1 MNFLNSKI
9 LTILLSFLSVW
20 TLFSVISVEVEKEQ
34 VKKEEAS
41 IEAKM
46 ANVVRDKKLLEKY
59 IKNFE
64 NPGFLEKEARL
75 RLNYKAF
82 GEEVV
87 FVYRDANSQKAS
99 SSQDT
104 STENLPNYKK
114 WRQWLLGF

>member
-20 TLFSVISVEVEKEQ
+20 VLFSVISVEVEKEQ

-41 IEAKM
+41 IEAKT
-46 ANVVRDKKLLEKY
+46 ANVIRDNELLEKY

-64 NPGFLEKEARL
+64 NPEFLEKEARL
-75 RLNYKAF
+75 RFNYKVP

-87 FVYRDANSQKAS
+87 FVYRDENVPKAS
-99 SSQDT
+99 SSRDT
-104 STENLPNYKK
+104 SPVELPNYKK
-114 WRQWLLGF
+114 WWNWLLGF